1 MATVT
6 LPARLATMLH
16 YLNRGY
22 TVNVKQ
28 LSEEF
33 DIGER
38 QIQKDIEL
46 FSDMYEIESL
56 GSQNY
61 KIAKGYKLTW
71 FDGEAKFV
79 TLEARGNA
87 KTYIERKPSRNMTF
101 LSNVEE
107 MIQIEFKYYN
117 EIEVLNFVKHW
128 LAEVKIVDNAELKH
142 KLQILL
148 QEYLSDL

>member
-56 GSQNY
+56 GSQ
-61 KIAKGYKLTW
+61 
-71 FDGEAKFV
+71 
-79 TLEARGNA
+79 
-87 KTYIERKPSRNMTF
+87 
-101 LSNVEE
+101 
-107 MIQIEFKYYN
+107 
-117 EIEVLNFVKHW
+117 
-128 LAEVKIVDNAELKH
+128 
-142 KLQILL
+142 
-148 QEYLSDL
+148 